1 MGNDMGSGLDFVPAL
16 EALAVY
22 CSRVGAKYQHSPF
35 QKNKI

>member
-22 CSRVGAKYQHSPF
+22 CSRLAAEYQSF
-35 QKNKI
+35 SKE